1 MAESGVELK
10 GSRILVVD
18 DTPANLKL
26 ICQALELAGYQVM
39 VASSGEV
46 ALQLAERFVPDLVL
60 LDVTMPELDGF
71 EVCRR
76 LKQHEATRAI
86 PVLFL
91 TARDDTADLVEG
103 FRAGGVDYVTKPFQK
118 EEVLVRIQTHLE
130 RAALVRMLAE
140 KNAALEAEIARRER
154 LTQERQALTQ
164 ERDVLAGRLEDLS
177 QQQIAQ
183 QGGSLVGQSLGVTAM
198 LEEIALLQQAH
209 SVSVLITGESGTG
222 KEVVA
227 RAVHY
232 GGSRARGPF
241 VAVNCAA
248 IPRELAE
255 SSFFGHVRGAFTGA
269 H

>member
-1 MAESGVELK
+1 MDELAATLR
-10 GSRILVVD
+10 GLRVLVVD
-18 DTPANLKL
+18 DLPANLEL
-26 ICQALELAGYQVM
+26 MCQALEQAGYQVM
-39 VASSGEV
+39 VATSG
-46 ALQLAERFVPDLVL
+46 LQTLELAGQFVPDLIL
-60 LDVTMPELDGF
+60 LDVSMPGLDGL

-76 LKQHEATRAI
+76 LKQGQTTRGI
-86 PVLFL
+86 PVVFL
-91 TARDDTADLVEG
+91 TARDDTADLLEG
-103 FRAGGVDYVTKPFQK
+103 FRAGGVDYVTKPFHK

-130 RAALVRMLAE
+130 KAALVRTLAE
-140 KNAALEAEIARRER
+140 KNGALEARTRQLEAEIAR
-154 LTQERQALTQ
+154 RQALTQ

-183 QGGSLVGQSLGVTAM
+183 QGGNLVGQSLGVTAM
-198 LEEIALLQQAH
+198 QEEIALLQQAH

-227 RAVHY
+227 RAIHY

-255 SSFFGHVRGAFTGA
+255 SSFFGHVRGAFTG
-269 H
+269 